1 VTGVINDDPSDLQP
15 NTPVENLSKSDT
27 STLKAETITKKMSL
41 NEKMKMPEEMPLMN
55 KLQQPQ
61 TRSLIDLSQ

>member
-1 VTGVINDDPSDLQP
+1 
-15 NTPVENLSKSDT
+15 
-27 STLKAETITKKMSL
+27 MSL